1 MGQPQSDSAVFVVRR
16 PGGWTLTRLP
26 AADPDACSLDDLL
39 ALIYSDDERDAP
51 VTEVRAVADGRPSPT
66 PEPVDV
72 VEPQWIV
79 VGRLVPGGVVVEDG
93 FGGTVRL
100 DAGDLRLLDR
110 IDGPITVAELA
121 ASEPVGS
128 DHGDNPDS
136 DDAAGDNADDD
147 DADDEQLSRRLARLI
162 GAGVVRQRSAVEPAV
177 GSGVEHPVEHGVDGA
192 AVGETGSADSGEIAA
207 PTGGSGLGQRL
218 RFAFEHSSKLRR
230 LTGRPPIVSSVDA
243 TAPAAAIA
251 PTATNEQV
259 APTSTPAPPP
269 PELAHGSDDGRI
281 PVYAIWHTDVGPML
295 SLGMLTAAIRH
306 WSDGELNET
315 FEIRRPETVE
325 SFLHDIATRSGPAV
339 LLCSDYVWS
348 LEANVDAARRAKALN
363 DDLIVFRG
371 GPSIPKYDEDLAVF
385 LAEFAD
391 VADVAVHGEG
401 ELTLIEL
408 LESLRAGGGTLDH
421 ERLAD
426 VAGISFRAPGDGSVI
441 RTAERPR
448 IAELDTLPSPYLT
461 GEFDHIPA
469 DAWHICLSIET
480 NRGCPYGCTFC
491 DWGSATM
498 SRIRKFGS
506 ERVAAEIAWAAE
518 RGQNAIQMCDAN
530 FGIMARDVETAER
543 LAEVKRA
550 TGYPLFV
557 SWTPAKNTTKHLTKI
572 MDALL
577 GAKIGVSA
585 SLSPQSTDPTTLEAI
600 ERSNISLDHYL
611 ALAADFRRRGHPLQ
625 GDLLLGLPGQTF
637 ETYKA
642 DLQFMLDHE
651 IVART
656 WPVQV
661 LPNAPMNA
669 PEYRERFRIEADE
682 RHLITSTSTFT
693 VEDRREML
701 RLRKVGVIAE
711 QLGALR
717 HVLRHL
723 QWDHELLALDV
734 LDRLRRT
741 LADDPLR
748 YPTVAWTFEYFDL
761 HPTVAVGWSSFYDE
775 IRRFITDEL
784 GVEADSGLDCVL
796 TLQQFL
802 MPTPGREFPEVI
814 TLAHDYVSYYR
825 SATEQLYVDG
835 RPGTPAQPLVTYG
848 PIEFTI
854 EADPLEL
861 CSNGLTFGGESR
873 DETMQGDFYVLI
885 DAAYELLSPLTSTVL
900 PMVTRLV
907 DEETLHALLTSRMP
921 AAALAARVDSSAD
934 ETLDELDDETGLPAT
949 SVDLTTK
956 P

>member
-1 MGQPQSDSAVFVVRR
+1 M
-16 PGGWTLTRLP
+16 TRLP
-26 AADPDACSLDDLL
+26 ASEPEPSSLDELL
-39 ALIYSDDERDAP
+39 TLIATDAAAERTDES
-51 VTEVRAVADGRPSPT
+51 VRAVADGRPVST
-66 PEPVDV
+66 VEPGDV
-72 VEPQWIV
+72 VEPQWIL
-79 VGRLVPGGVVVEDG
+79 VGRVVPGGLVVEDR

-100 DAGDLRLLDR
+100 DRDDLRLLDR
-110 IDGPITVAELA
+110 IDRAVDVAELA
-121 ASEPVGS
+121 ELAAERSAHPHADEQDPAEHEA
-128 DHGDNPDS
+128 D
-136 DDAAGDNADDD
+136 AGD
-147 DADDEQLSRRLARLI
+147 DEFARRLGRLV
-162 GAGVVRQRSAVEPAV
+162 GAGALGLVRTEPAIE
-177 GSGVEHPVEHGVDGA
+177 STDDVDL
-192 AVGETGSADSGEIAA
+192 GEPA
-207 PTGGSGLGQRL
+207 PTGLEMAPTEQVAPTHGSVIGQRVRYAL
-218 RFAFEHSSKLRR
+218 EHSSKLRR
-230 LTGRPPIVSSVDA
+230 LRYAIEHSSKLQRLRGRRPESTEGDEQSAPVD
-243 TAPAAAIA
+243 
-251 PTATNEQV
+251 E
-259 APTSTPAPPP
+259 PAPPHEPTGSEASMRP
-269 PELAHGSDDGRI
+269 PVSASDDHRI

-306 WSDGELNET
+306 WSDGELNTT

-325 SFLHDIATRSGPAV
+325 SFLDDIATRSGPAV

-348 LEANVDAARRAKALN
+348 LEANVDAARRAKALH
-363 DDLIVFRG
+363 DDLIVVRG

-385 LAEFAD
+385 LDEFAD

-408 LESLRAGGGTLDH
+408 LEAVRDGAGALDH
-421 ERLAD
+421 DVLAD
-426 VAGISFRAPGDGSVI
+426 IAGISFRSPVDGTVV

-448 IAELDTLPSPYLT
+448 IADLDTLPSPYLT

-506 ERVAAEIAWAAE
+506 ERVAAEIAWAAG

-625 GDLLLGLPGQTF
+625 GDLLLGLPGQSF

-682 RHLITSTSTFT
+682 HHLIMSTSTFT

-711 QLGALR
+711 QLGLLR
-717 HVLRHL
+717 HVLRYL
-723 QWDHELLALDV
+723 QWDHDLLALDV

-775 IRRFITDEL
+775 IARFITDEL
-784 GVEADSGLDCVL
+784 GVEADSGLECVL

-802 MPTPGREFPEVI
+802 MPSPGRALPEVI

-825 SATEQLYVDG
+825 SATERLYVDG
-835 RPGTPAQPLVTYG
+835 RPGTPSQRLVAHD

-861 CSNGLTFGGESR
+861 CSSGLTFGGESR

-907 DEETLHALLTSRMP
+907 PEETLTTLLTSRMP
-921 AAALAARVDSSAD
+921 AAALAARIESSAD

-949 SVDLTTK
+949 SVDLTTRR
-956 P
+956 